1 MLHEILLSLS
11 GHPSPLLRAGSA
23 DSGSVSG
30 VTPSERQL
38 LASAAHL
45 SDIHIKLIKYAGQA
59 AGAHPSPICRAVGT
73 AIQSIHLS
81 AFQRKVL
88 EVEESILKEDP
99 ELVGEYH
106 VVPLTAV
113 MGEFTQWTRRFEW
126 LWDIVQFMMTKDEK
140 GSACRGS
147 QIMNRLRTELLS
159 GYRDVEEAAMSLVKV
174 AETAWLKQVSAWVL
188 YGRLPNL
195 GGNDFFIQKVDGTA
209 EYIYEPE
216 LLPGFVTPSTAAS
229 MLFIG
234 KSLNHTR
241 VRATVDSGMGG
252 LDHLSAKL
260 HELASLSFPINSAT
274 FSRTIVSIRL
284 SLSQNTLQKILP
296 TAKVIETLQLLREFF
311 LLGRGE
317 FAMALTQEADDKIR
331 NRWRRAG
338 NVAHEKEDGM
348 KGLTVKDGEVS
359 AVLARTWAV
368 LVAMQR
374 NQVEEDELLELARDL
389 LRLHLTN
396 ANQTPVSVSPGL
408 NTDEAKLVASSPFR
422 NLLFSVPATLSI
434 QLPSPLDMVISP
446 SDLQLYSGIN
456 SYLLSMRRAHIRL
469 TDLWKITS
477 LRRHHPAPRGA
488 NEYAGVLRERW
499 SARGAAL
506 RSSWTTASAAI
517 FFLAET
523 EAYFQTEIVEGLWE
537 GFLTWLTGKDRR
549 REGGRS
555 GAATPAVHS
564 AKHSI
569 ATTDWRPGSS
579 SNATNPNDVSKLLSR
594 PAPDPQTLVT
604 AHSLYLRTLVHR
616 LLLTQPTFTNLLY
629 TLLNHIDHLVTHIQ
643 RLHSIFTSIDLETD
657 AGVLDSST
665 DLDREEQLIMTL
677 IRGVESKI
685 RQGIE
690 DVIAALRT
698 LEGDVEF
705 LARWEGLDGTV
716 DGQEEYGDGEKY
728 IPVRVGGI
736 NRLLMKLDFGT
747 WISTQREYV

>member
-11 GHPSPLLRAGSA
+11 GHPSPLLRAGTA
-23 DSGSVSG
+23 DSSPVSG

-45 SDIHIKLIKYAGQA
+45 SDIHIKLIKYAGQT

-81 AFQRKVL
+81 AFQRKIL

-99 ELVGEYH
+99 ELVGEYNI
-106 VVPLTAV
+106 VPLTAV

-140 GSACRGS
+140 GPCRGS

-159 GYRDVEEAAMSLVKV
+159 GYRDVEEAAMSLVQV
-174 AETAWLKQVSAWVL
+174 AETAWLKQVSAW
-188 YGRLPNL
+188 
-195 GGNDFFIQKVDGTA
+195 
-209 EYIYEPE
+209 YIYEPE
-216 LLPGFVTPSTAAS
+216 LLPG
-229 MLFIG
+229 
-234 KSLNHTR
+234 
-241 VRATVDSGMGG
+241 ATVDSGMGG
-252 LDHLSAKL
+252 LDHLSTKL
-260 HELASLSFPINSAT
+260 QELASLSFPVNGAT
-274 FSRTIVSIRL
+274 FARTIVSIRL

-317 FAMALTQEADDKIR
+317 FAMALTQEADDRIR

-338 NVAHEKEDGM
+338 NLAHENRDGV
-348 KGLTVKDGEVS
+348 KNVTVKDGEVS

-389 LRLHLTN
+389 LRLHLTK
-396 ANQTPVSVSPGL
+396 ASLTPVNVSPGL
-408 NTDEAKLVASSPFR
+408 NAEEAKLLASSPFR
-422 NLLFSVPATLSI
+422 NLLFSTPAILSI

-446 SDLQLYSGIN
+446 SDLQLYSCIN

-488 NEYAGVLRERW
+488 TEYAGILRERW

-517 FFLAET
+517 FFLGET

-537 GFLTWLTGKDRR
+537 GFLTWLTGKERR

-555 GAATPAVHS
+555 GAATPAAHS
-564 AKHSI
+564 AKHSV
-569 ATTDWRPGSS
+569 ATMDWRPGSS
-579 SNATNPNDVSKLLSR
+579 SNAANPNDVSKFLSR
-594 PAPDPQTLVT
+594 PAPDPQTLTT

-665 DLDREEQLIMTL
+665 DLNREEQHTMAL
-677 IRGVESKI
+677 IRGVEGKI
-685 RQGIE
+685 QRGIE
-690 DVIAALRT
+690 DVIAALRA

-705 LARWEGLDGTV
+705 LARWEGLDGTE
-716 DGQEEYGDGEKY
+716 DGHEEYGDGEKY
-728 IPVRVGGI
+728 VPVRVGGI

-747 WISTQREYV
+747 WITTQGEYV

>member
-1 MLHEILLSLS
+1 
-11 GHPSPLLRAGSA
+11 
-23 DSGSVSG
+23 
-30 VTPSERQL
+30 
-38 LASAAHL
+38 
-45 SDIHIKLIKYAGQA
+45 
-59 AGAHPSPICRAVGT
+59 
-73 AIQSIHLS
+73 
-81 AFQRKVL
+81 
-88 EVEESILKEDP
+88 
-99 ELVGEYH
+99 
-106 VVPLTAV
+106 
-113 MGEFTQWTRRFEW
+113 
-126 LWDIVQFMMTKDEK
+126 
-140 GSACRGS
+140 
-147 QIMNRLRTELLS
+147 
-159 GYRDVEEAAMSLVKV
+159 
-174 AETAWLKQVSAWVL
+174 
-188 YGRLPNL
+188 
-195 GGNDFFIQKVDGTA
+195 
-209 EYIYEPE
+209 
-216 LLPGFVTPSTAAS
+216 

-252 LDHLSAKL
+252 LDHLSTKL
-260 HELASLSFPINSAT
+260 QELASLSFPVNGAT

-338 NVAHEKEDGM
+338 NLAHEKQDGM
-348 KGLTVKDGEVS
+348 KNLTVKDGEVS

-389 LRLHLTN
+389 LRLHLTK
-396 ANQTPVSVSPGL
+396 ATVTPPLVSPGL
-408 NTDEAKLVASSPFR
+408 NAAEAKIIASSPFR

-446 SDLQLYSGIN
+446 SDLQLYSCIN

-488 NEYAGVLRERW
+488 NEYAGTLRERW
-499 SARGAAL
+499 SARAAAL

-517 FFLAET
+517 FFLGET

-537 GFLTWLTGKDRR
+537 GFLIWLTGKERR
-549 REGGRS
+549 RDGGRS
-555 GAATPAVHS
+555 GAATPAAHS

-569 ATTDWRPGSS
+569 ATTSDWRPGSS
-579 SNATNPNDVSKLLSR
+579 SNSTNPNDVSRILSR

-616 LLLTQPTFTNLLY
+616 LLLTQPTFTSLLY

-643 RLHSIFTSIDLETD
+643 RLHSIFTSIDLEAD

-665 DLDREEQLIMTL
+665 DLDHEERQIMTL
-677 IRGVESKI
+677 IRGVEGKI

-690 DVIAALRT
+690 DVVGALRG

-716 DGQEEYGDGEKY
+716 DGHEEYGDGEMY
-728 IPVRVGGI
+728 IPARVGGI

-747 WISTQREYV
+747 WINTQGEY

>member
-1 MLHEILLSLS
+1 
-11 GHPSPLLRAGSA
+11 
-23 DSGSVSG
+23 
-30 VTPSERQL
+30 
-38 LASAAHL
+38 
-45 SDIHIKLIKYAGQA
+45 
-59 AGAHPSPICRAVGT
+59 
-73 AIQSIHLS
+73 
-81 AFQRKVL
+81 
-88 EVEESILKEDP
+88 
-99 ELVGEYH
+99 
-106 VVPLTAV
+106 
-113 MGEFTQWTRRFEW
+113 
-126 LWDIVQFMMTKDEK
+126 
-140 GSACRGS
+140 
-147 QIMNRLRTELLS
+147 
-159 GYRDVEEAAMSLVKV
+159 
-174 AETAWLKQVSAWVL
+174 
-188 YGRLPNL
+188 
-195 GGNDFFIQKVDGTA
+195 
-209 EYIYEPE
+209 
-216 LLPGFVTPSTAAS
+216 

-252 LDHLSAKL
+252 LDHLSTKL
-260 HELASLSFPINSAT
+260 QELASLSFPVNSAT

-317 FAMALTQEADDKIR
+317 FAMALTQEADDRIR

-338 NVAHEKEDGM
+338 NLVHDRDASM
-348 KGLTVKDGEVS
+348 KNITVKDGEVS

-389 LRLHLTN
+389 LRLHLTK
-396 ANQTPVSVSPGL
+396 ANLTPVSVSPGL
-408 NTDEAKLVASSPFR
+408 NADEAKLVASSPFR

-446 SDLQLYSGIN
+446 SDLQLYSCIN

-499 SARGAAL
+499 SARSAAL

-594 PAPDPQTLVT
+594 PAPDPQTLAT

-629 TLLNHIDHLVTHIQ
+629 TLLNHIDHLVTHLQ

-657 AGVLDSST
+657 AGVLDSSA
-665 DLDREEQLIMTL
+665 DLDREEQHIMGL
-677 IRGVESKI
+677 VRGVEGRI
-685 RQGIE
+685 RHGIE
-690 DVIAALRT
+690 DVVAALRA

-705 LARWEGLDGTV
+705 LARWEGLDGAV
-716 DGQEEYGDGEKY
+716 DGQDEYGDGERY
-728 IPVRVGGI
+728 VPVRVGGI

-747 WISTQREYV
+747 WISTQGYM

>member
-11 GHPSPLLRAGSA
+11 GHPSPLLRAGTA
-23 DSGSVSG
+23 DSGPVSG

-45 SDIHIKLIKYAGQA
+45 SDIHIKLIKYAGQI

-81 AFQRKVL
+81 AFQRKIL

-99 ELVGEYH
+99 ELVGEYNI
-106 VVPLTAV
+106 VPLTAV

-126 LWDIVQFMMTKDEK
+126 LWDIVQFMVTKDEK
-140 GSACRGS
+140 GNACCGS
-147 QIMNRLRTELLS
+147 QIMNRLRTELQS

-188 YGRLPNL
+188 YGRLPSL
-195 GGNDFFIQKVDGTA
+195 GGDDFFIQKVDGTA

-252 LDHLSAKL
+252 LDHLSTKL
-260 HELASLSFPINSAT
+260 QELASLSFPVNGAT

-338 NVAHEKEDGM
+338 NLAHEKQDGM
-348 KGLTVKDGEVS
+348 KNLTVKDGEVS

-389 LRLHLTN
+389 LRLHLTK
-396 ANQTPVSVSPGL
+396 ATVTPPLVSPGL
-408 NTDEAKLVASSPFR
+408 NAAEAKIIASSPFR

-446 SDLQLYSGIN
+446 SDLQLYSCIN

-488 NEYAGVLRERW
+488 NEYAGTLRERW
-499 SARGAAL
+499 SARAAAL

-517 FFLAET
+517 FFLGET

-537 GFLTWLTGKDRR
+537 GFLIWLTGKERR
-549 REGGRS
+549 RDGGRS
-555 GAATPAVHS
+555 GAATPAAHS

-569 ATTDWRPGSS
+569 ATTSDWRPGSS
-579 SNATNPNDVSKLLSR
+579 SNSTNPNDVSRILSR

-616 LLLTQPTFTNLLY
+616 LLLTQPTFTSLLY

-643 RLHSIFTSIDLETD
+643 RLHSIFTSIDLEAD

-665 DLDREEQLIMTL
+665 DLDHEERQIMTL
-677 IRGVESKI
+677 IRGVEGKI

-690 DVIAALRT
+690 DVVGALRG

-716 DGQEEYGDGEKY
+716 DGHEEYGDGEMY
-728 IPVRVGGI
+728 IPARVGGI

-747 WISTQREYV
+747 WINTQGEY

>member
-11 GHPSPLLRAGSA
+11 GHPSPLLRAGTA
-23 DSGSVSG
+23 DSGTVSG

-45 SDIHIKLIKYAGQA
+45 SDIHIKLIKYAGQT

-99 ELVGEYH
+99 ELVGEYNI
-106 VVPLTAV
+106 VPLTAV

-126 LWDIVQFMMTKDEK
+126 LWDIVQFMMTKDDK

-216 LLPGFVTPSTAAS
+216 LLPGFVTPSTATS

-252 LDHLSAKL
+252 LDHLSTKL
-260 HELASLSFPINSAT
+260 QELASLSFPVNSAT

-317 FAMALTQEADDKIR
+317 FAMALTQEADDRIR

-338 NVAHEKEDGM
+338 NLAHEKEDGM
-348 KGLTVKDGEVS
+348 KNLTVKDGEVS

-389 LRLHLTN
+389 LRLHLTK
-396 ANQTPVSVSPGL
+396 ANLTPVSVSPGI
-408 NTDEAKLVASSPFR
+408 NAEEAKLVAASPFR

-446 SDLQLYSGIN
+446 SDLQLYSCIN

-499 SARGAAL
+499 SARSAAL

-517 FFLAET
+517 FFLGET

-555 GAATPAVHS
+555 GAATPAAHS

-594 PAPDPQTLVT
+594 PAPDPQTLTT

-629 TLLNHIDHLVTHIQ
+629 NLLNHIDHLVTHIQ

-657 AGVLDSST
+657 AGVLDSSA
-665 DLDREEQLIMTL
+665 DLDREEQHIMSL
-677 IRGVESKI
+677 IRGVEGKI

-690 DVIAALRT
+690 DVVAALRA
-698 LEGDVEF
+698 LENDIEF

-747 WISTQREYV
+747 WISTQGYM

>member
-11 GHPSPLLRAGSA
+11 GHPSPLLRAGAA
-23 DSGSVSG
+23 DSGPVSG

-45 SDIHIKLIKYAGQA
+45 SDIHIKLIKYAGQI

-81 AFQRKVL
+81 AFQRKIL

-99 ELVGEYH
+99 ELVGEYNI
-106 VVPLTAV
+106 VPLTAV

-126 LWDIVQFMMTKDEK
+126 LWDIVQFMGSQDEK
-140 GSACRGS
+140 GSPCRGS
-147 QIMNRLRTELLS
+147 EIMNRLRTELQS

-188 YGRLPNL
+188 YGRLPSL
-195 GGNDFFIQKVDGTA
+195 GGNDFFIQRVDGTA

-252 LDHLSAKL
+252 LDHLSTKL
-260 HELASLSFPINSAT
+260 QELASLSFPVNGAT

-296 TAKVIETLQLLREFF
+296 TAKVIEALQLLREFF

-338 NVAHEKEDGM
+338 NLAHEKQDGM
-348 KGLTVKDGEVS
+348 KNLTVKDGEVS

-389 LRLHLTN
+389 LRLHLTK
-396 ANQTPVSVSPGL
+396 ATLTPPLVSPGL
-408 NTDEAKLVASSPFR
+408 NAAEAKIIASSPFR

-446 SDLQLYSGIN
+446 SDLQLYSCIN

-488 NEYAGVLRERW
+488 NEYAGTLRERW
-499 SARGAAL
+499 SARAAAL

-517 FFLAET
+517 FFLGET

-537 GFLTWLTGKDRR
+537 GFLIWLTGKERR
-549 REGGRS
+549 RDGGRS
-555 GAATPAVHS
+555 GAATPAAHS

-569 ATTDWRPGSS
+569 ATTSDWRPGSS

-616 LLLTQPTFTNLLY
+616 LLLTQPTFASLLY
-629 TLLNHIDHLVTHIQ
+629 TLLNHIDHLATHIQ
-643 RLHSIFTSIDLETD
+643 RLHSIFTSIDLEAD

-665 DLDREEQLIMTL
+665 DLDHEERQIMTL
-677 IRGVESKI
+677 IRGVEGKI

-690 DVIAALRT
+690 DVVGALRS

-716 DGQEEYGDGEKY
+716 DGHEEYGDGEMY
-728 IPVRVGGI
+728 IPARVGGI

-747 WISTQREYV
+747 WINTQGEY